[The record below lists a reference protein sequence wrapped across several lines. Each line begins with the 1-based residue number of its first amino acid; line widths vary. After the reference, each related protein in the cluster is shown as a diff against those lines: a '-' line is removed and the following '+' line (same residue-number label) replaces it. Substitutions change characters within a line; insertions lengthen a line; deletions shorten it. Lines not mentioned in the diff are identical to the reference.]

1 VDSGGLV
8 AASRFRP
15 LMRRALLAAVALFA
29 LLVAPVRASS
39 ADAPQV
45 PAAAWYLVGSDG
57 AVLSRR
63 EATRPRAIASITKL
77 MTAVVVLEHARLGD
91 VVRVD
96 PRAAGVGESTVYL
109 RGGEELTV
117 EQLLRALLVPSAN
130 DAAEAL
136 ALYVGHGS
144 AERFVALMNA
154 KAAELGLTDTHF
166 ENPHG
171 LDQAGHVSSARD
183 VTALL
188 RYALGVPFVRDALQR
203 ESVTMPGGRTFPSTD
218 DLLEGWGPLVA
229 GKTGHT
235 HDAGWSETA
244 AATRGG
250 ATVYG
255 AVLGSGSRGVRN
267 DALRRLLT
275 YGLDRYRRV
284 ELVDAER
291 VYAEAKTGYG
301 RPAVRLVAPRS
312 IASSVRI
319 GVPLVERIVAP
330 TALALPVAA
339 GQAAGR
345 VEVYEGDRLIASSN
359 LVAAEAVPDAGLL
372 AKSRW
377 YAARTAR
384 NLWEMLT

>member
-1 VDSGGLV
+1 
-8 AASRFRP
+8 
-15 LMRRALLAAVALFA
+15 MRRALLAAVALFA
-29 LLVAPVRASS
+29 LLAAPVRASS

-57 AVLSRR
+57 AVFARR
-63 EATRPRAIASITKL
+63 EAARPRAIASITKL
-77 MTAVVVLEHARLGD
+77 MTAIVVLEHARLGEA
-91 VVRVD
+91 VRVD
-96 PRAAGVGESTVYL
+96 PRAADVGESTVYL

-136 ALYVGHGS
+136 ALDVGHGS
-144 AERFVALMNA
+144 ADRFVALMNA
-154 KAAELGLTDTHF
+154 KAAELGLADTHF

-183 VTALL
+183 VTTLL
-188 RYALGVPFVRDALQR
+188 RYALGVPFIRDALQQ
-203 ESVTMPGGRTFPSTD
+203 ESVTLPGGRTFASTD
-218 DLLEGWGPLVA
+218 DLLEEWAPLVA

-244 AATRGG
+244 AATRSG
-250 ATVYG
+250 ATVYA

-275 YGLDRYRRV
+275 YGLDRYQRV
-284 ELVDAER
+284 ELVDPER

-301 RPAVRLVAPRS
+301 RPSARIVAPRS
-312 IASSVRI
+312 IVGSIRL
-319 GVPLVERIVAP
+319 GVPLQERIVAP
-330 TALALPVAA
+330 TALALPVTA
-339 GQAAGR
+339 GQAVGR
-345 VEVYEGDRLIASSN
+345 VEVYEGARLVASSN
-359 LVAAEAVPDAGLL
+359 LVAAEAVADAGLL